1 MRDSEMTRPLAKK
14 ASELLLKYLEGKS
27 PGTDQVRIALTTL
40 QTHVKMMA
48 TEANDD
54 TNKLG
59 LAKMIYAD
67 PKLREKYIRA
77 SMPHM
82 ITDNS
87 KTDK

>member
-1 MRDSEMTRPLAKK
+1 MRDSEMTRPVAKK
-14 ASELLLKYLEGKS
+14 ASEILLKYLDGKMAGS
-27 PGTDQVRIALTTL
+27 DLVKVALSSL

-67 PKLREKYIRA
+67 VKLREKYVRT
-77 SMPHM
+77 SMPHLLVEG
-82 ITDNS
+82 N
-87 KTDK
+87 K

>member
-1 MRDSEMTRPLAKK
+1 MTRPLAKK
-14 ASELLLKYLEGKS
+14 ASVILDKYLDGKES
-27 PGTDQVRIALTTL
+27 GNERTKIAVTVL

-54 TNKLG
+54 GNKLG

-67 PKLREKYIRA
+67 PKLREIYIKK

-82 ITDNS
+82 LEQE
-87 KTDK
+87 KK

>member
-14 ASELLLKYLEGKS
+14 ASEILLKYLDGKMAGS
-27 PGTDQVRIALTTL
+27 DQVKIALSSL

-67 PKLREKYIRA
+67 PKLREVYIKK

-82 ITDNS
+82 LIEE
-87 KTDK
+87 KK

>member
-1 MRDSEMTRPLAKK
+1 MRDSEMTRPVAKK
-14 ASELLLKYLEGKS
+14 AAEILLKYLDGKMAGS
-27 PGTDQVRIALTTL
+27 DLVKVALSSL

-67 PKLREKYIRA
+67 TTLREGYIKK
-77 SMPHM
+77 SMPHLLFEE
-82 ITDNS
+82 
-87 KTDK
+87 KK